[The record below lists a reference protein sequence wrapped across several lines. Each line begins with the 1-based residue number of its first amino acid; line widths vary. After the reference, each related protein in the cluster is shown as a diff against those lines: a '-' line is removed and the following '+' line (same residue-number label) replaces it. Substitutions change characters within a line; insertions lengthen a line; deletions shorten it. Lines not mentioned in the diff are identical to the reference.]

1 MERMRRR
8 TVLVGVAVV
17 AGVALLVVAV
27 IGSWGQDTSEPAA
40 EREAFCVGVGLQI
53 DDVVAA
59 FERSTD
65 DADRELLRDTAGL
78 IFSADFVAGAPAEV
92 EDEAAGLRDA
102 VLELGDGAADAAAV
116 ADVRARFER
125 LRTSSQDTCARRS
138 A

>member
-17 AGVALLVVAV
+17 SGVALLVVTV
-27 IGSWGQDTSEPAA
+27 IGSWGQDTSDPAA
-40 EREAFCVGVGLQI
+40 EREAFCVGVGLPI

-59 FERSTD
+59 FERSPD
-65 DADRELLRDTAGL
+65 DDDRELLRDTAGL
-78 IFSADFVAGAPAEV
+78 IFSADFVAGAPGDV

-102 VLELGDGAADAAAV
+102 VLDLGDGPADAAAI
-116 ADVRARFER
+116 ADVRVRFDR
-125 LRTSSQDTCARRS
+125 VRTSGQDACARRS